1 MGKLYKSEV
10 RFFMYSTKE
19 AVLLMSSL
27 SIYKGILNRS
37 VAKSYYRL
45 LCALDKDIFE
55 FCNAWGEFFSV
66 LCDKECSE
74 SFAKALTE
82 TALFDEN
89 AFSRAASKG
98 TEKTLPSSVLNAVR
112 RDVYAIRKLYS
123 LSPEIILNDY
133 KYRDELGSIA
143 ENLPRWKTGLPVSEF
158 SDEED
163 TLDRLA
169 EFYKKNGCGIF
180 ARYRAFIWR
189 DGDVQPVLHPD
200 NIKLSTLKGYD
211 IPRNTVVKNTLAF
224 MKNIDSN
231 NCLLYGDRG
240 TGKSSTIKAILN
252 EYYKDGLRM
261 VEVPK
266 DRLSEFPLLVDKIAA
281 IPLKFIIF
289 IDDLSFSGEDK
300 SYAQLKAVLEGS
312 LAARPENTLIYATSN
327 RRHIIKETFS
337 DRDGDDMHRNDSMQE
352 SLSLSDRF
360 GMSVNFSKPDKEQYL
375 EIVMSLA
382 KECHIE
388 MGIEELCIQ
397 AEKWAIQRGGRS
409 PRAAKQF
416 IKQLAISN

>member
-1 MGKLYKSEV
+1 
-10 RFFMYSTKE
+10 MYSTKE
-19 AVLLMSSL
+19 AMLLMSSL
-27 SIYKGILNRS
+27 SVYKGIMNRS
-37 VAKSYYRL
+37 VAKAYYRL
-45 LCALDKDIFE
+45 LSAFDKDIFE
-55 FCNAWGEFFSV
+55 FCSAWGEFFAV

-74 SFAKALTE
+74 SFAKALSE

-89 AFSRAASKG
+89 AFSRAASAG
-98 TEKTLPSSVLNAVR
+98 IEKKLPSSVVNAVR
-112 RDVYAIRKLYS
+112 RDIAAIRKLYS
-123 LSPEIILNDY
+123 LSPEMILNDY
-133 KYRDELGSIA
+133 QYKNELGSIA
-143 ENLPRWKTGLPVSEF
+143 DSLPRWKTGLPVSEF
-158 SDEED
+158 SDEEN
-163 TLDRLA
+163 TLERIA
-169 EFYKKNGCGIF
+169 EFHKRNGCGIF

-189 DGDVQPVLHPD
+189 DNDVQPVLHPD
-200 NIKLSTLKGYD
+200 DIKLSSLKGYD
-211 IPRNTVVKNTLAF
+211 IPRNTVLKNTLAF

-261 VEVPK
+261 VEMPK
-266 DRLSEFPLLVDKIAA
+266 DRLSEFPILVDKIAA
-281 IPLKFIIF
+281 LPLKFIIF

-300 SYAQLKAVLEGS
+300 SYAQLKAVLEGG
-312 LAARPENTLIYATSN
+312 LAARPANTLIYATSN

-388 MGIEELCIQ
+388 MGIEELCTQ

>member
-1 MGKLYKSEV
+1 
-10 RFFMYSTKE
+10 MYSTKE

-55 FCNAWGEFFSV
+55 FCNSWGEFFSV

-266 DRLSEFPLLVDKIAA
+266 DRLAEFPLLVDKIAA

-300 SYAQLKAVLEGS
+300 SYAQLKAVLEGG

-337 DRDGDDMHRNDSMQE
+337 DREGDDMHRNDSMQE

-388 MGIEELCIQ
+388 MGIEELCTE

-416 IKQLAISN
+416 ISFIQS

>member
-1 MGKLYKSEV
+1 
-10 RFFMYSTKE
+10 MYSTKE

-45 LCALDKDIFE
+45 LSALDKDIFE

-266 DRLSEFPLLVDKIAA
+266 DRLAEFPLLVDKIAA

-300 SYAQLKAVLEGS
+300 SYAQLKAVLEGG

-337 DRDGDDMHRNDSMQE
+337 DREGDDMHRNDSMQE

-382 KECHIE
+382 KECHIK
-388 MGIEELCIQ
+388 MGIEELCTE

-416 IKQLAISN
+416 ISFIQS

>member
-1 MGKLYKSEV
+1 
-10 RFFMYSTKE
+10 MYSTKE

-45 LCALDKDIFE
+45 LSALDKDIFE

-388 MGIEELCIQ
+388 MGIEELCTQ
-397 AEKWAIQRGGRS
+397 AEKWVIQRGGRS

>member
-1 MGKLYKSEV
+1 
-10 RFFMYSTKE
+10 MYSTKE

-37 VAKSYYRL
+37 VAKAYYRL
-45 LCALDKDIFE
+45 LSALDRDILE
-55 FCNAWGEFFSV
+55 FCSAWGEFFSV

-89 AFSRAASKG
+89 AFSRAASAG
-98 TEKTLPSSVLNAVR
+98 LEKKLPSSVLNAVR
-112 RDVYAIRKLYS
+112 RDIYAIRKLYS
-123 LSPEIILNDY
+123 LSPEKILNDY

-163 TLDRLA
+163 TLDRIA
-169 EFYKKNGCGIF
+169 EFHKNNGCGIF

-200 NIKLSTLKGYD
+200 NIRLSSLKGYD

-224 MKNIDSN
+224 MKNIESN

-281 IPLKFIIF
+281 LPLKFIIF
-289 IDDLSFSGEDK
+289 IDDLSFTGEDK
-300 SYAQLKAVLEGS
+300 TYAQLKAVLEGG
-312 LAARPENTLIYATSN
+312 LAARPANTLIYATSN

-337 DRDGDDMHRNDSMQE
+337 DREGDDMHRNDSIQE

-360 GMSVNFSKPDKEQYL
+360 GMSVNFSKPDKEEYL
-375 EIVMSLA
+375 EIVKSLA

-388 MGIEELCIQ
+388 MSVEELCTQ

-409 PRAAKQF
+409 PRAARQF
-416 IKQLAISN
+416 ISFIQA

>member
-1 MGKLYKSEV
+1 
-10 RFFMYSTKE
+10 MYSTKE

-45 LCALDKDIFE
+45 LSALDRDIFE
-55 FCNAWGEFFSV
+55 FCNAWGEFFAV

-89 AFSRAASKG
+89 AFSRAASQG
-98 TEKTLPSSVLNAVR
+98 MEKTLPSSVLNAVR

-123 LSPEIILNDY
+123 LSPETILNDY

-200 NIKLSTLKGYD
+200 NIQLSSLKGYD

-224 MKNIDSN
+224 MKNIESN

-266 DRLSEFPLLVDKIAA
+266 DRLAEFPLLVDKIAA

-300 SYAQLKAVLEGS
+300 SYAQLKAVLEGG

-327 RRHIIKETFS
+327 RRHIIKENFS
-337 DRDGDDMHRNDSMQE
+337 DREGDDMHRNDSIQE

-388 MGIEELCIQ
+388 MGIEELCTE

-416 IKQLAISN
+416 ISFIQS

>member
-1 MGKLYKSEV
+1 
-10 RFFMYSTKE
+10 MYSTKE
-19 AVLLMSSL
+19 AILLMSSL

-45 LCALDKDIFE
+45 LSALDKDIFE

-266 DRLSEFPLLVDKIAA
+266 DRLAEFPLLVDKIAA

-300 SYAQLKAVLEGS
+300 SYAQLKAVLEGG

-337 DRDGDDMHRNDSMQE
+337 DREGDDMHRNDSMQE

-388 MGIEELCIQ
+388 MGIEELCTE

-416 IKQLAISN
+416 ISFIQS

>member
-1 MGKLYKSEV
+1 
-10 RFFMYSTKE
+10 MYSTKE

-45 LCALDKDIFE
+45 LSALDKDIFE

-98 TEKTLPSSVLNAVR
+98 VEKTLPSSVLNAVR

-266 DRLSEFPLLVDKIAA
+266 DRLAEFPLLVDKIAA

-300 SYAQLKAVLEGS
+300 SYAQLKAVLEGG

-337 DRDGDDMHRNDSMQE
+337 DREGDDMHRNDSMQE

-388 MGIEELCIQ
+388 MGIEELCTE

-416 IKQLAISN
+416 ISFIQS